1 MNHNIKISKR
11 MEKCV
16 TQWHRIGISINSN
29 TKPPQYCCFASP
41 EIAKHLFQEI
51 EINERY
57 FVIIHLFLL
66 VKISKS
72 HLGTFQT

>member
-1 MNHNIKISKR
+1 

-41 EIAKHLFQEI
+41 EIAKHLFKEI

-66 VKISKS
+66 VKILLDPKTNLITIGNISNIK
-72 HLGTFQT
+72 